1 MTRLSSLILAMI
13 SFLTLT
19 VAIVQCQEQGADSD
33 RLASRSQRPSVN
45 LIQQQSSPV
54 ILKISSV
61 KSIPEKP
68 GLVKITFKAQG
79 AETVKGYHFHYEE
92 NFVDKDGTR
101 GSVVTDSTSLRTLG
115 REESLNAREN
125 AEIEMWVSDVEF
137 MDGSR
142 WKSSLT
148 PKLKRVA
155 PSMKTAV
162 Y

>member
-19 VAIVQCQEQGADSD
+19 VSIAQSQEQGADSN
-33 RLASRSQRPSVN
+33 RLASRSQRPSVT
-45 LIQQQSSPV
+45 LIQQQRSPV
-54 ILKISSV
+54 ILKISLV

-79 AETVKGYHFHYEE
+79 AKTVKGYHFHYEE

-115 REESLNAREN
+115 REESLNAHEN
-125 AEIEMWVSDVEF
+125 AEIEVWVSEVEF

-142 WKSSLT
+142 WKSPLM
-148 PKLKRVA
+148 PKLNREK
-155 PSMKTAV
+155 K
-162 Y
+162 

>member
-1 MTRLSSLILAMI
+1 MTRLSSFILAMI

-19 VAIVQCQEQGADSD
+19 VSIVQSQEQGADSN
-33 RLASRSQRPSVN
+33 RLASKSERPSVT

-54 ILKISSV
+54 ILKISPV
-61 KSIPEKP
+61 KSIPEQP

-79 AETVKGYHFHYEE
+79 AKTVKGYHFHYEE

-115 REESLNAREN
+115 REESLNAHEN
-125 AEIEMWVSDVEF
+125 AEIEVWVSEVEF

-142 WKSSLT
+142 WKSALM
-148 PKLKRVA
+148 PKLNR
-155 PSMKTAV
+155 
-162 Y
+162 

>member
-13 SFLTLT
+13 GFLTLT
-19 VAIVQCQEQGADSD
+19 VSIVQSQEQGADGN
-33 RLASRSQRPSVN
+33 RLASSSQRPSVTF
-45 LIQQQSSPV
+45 IQQEGSQV
-54 ILKISSV
+54 ILKISPV

-79 AETVKGYHFHYEE
+79 PKTVKGYHFHYEE

-115 REESLNAREN
+115 REESWIAHEN
-125 AEIEMWVSDVEF
+125 AEIKVWVSEVEF

-142 WKSSLT
+142 WTSLLM
-148 PKLKRVA
+148 PKLNREKE
-155 PSMKTAV
+155 
-162 Y
+162 

>member
-19 VAIVQCQEQGADSD
+19 VSIVQSQEQGAASN
-33 RLASRSQRPSVN
+33 RLASKSQRPSVI

-54 ILKISSV
+54 ILKISPV

-79 AETVKGYHFHYEE
+79 AKTVKGYHFHYEE

-115 REESLNAREN
+115 REESLNAHEN
-125 AEIEMWVSDVEF
+125 AKIEVWVSEVEF

-142 WKSSLT
+142 WKSPLM
-148 PKLKRVA
+148 PKVNR
-155 PSMKTAV
+155 
-162 Y
+162 

>member
-1 MTRLSSLILAMI
+1 MI

-19 VAIVQCQEQGADSD
+19 VSIVQSQEQGADSN
-33 RLASRSQRPSVN
+33 RLASRSQRPFVTV
-45 LIQQQSSPV
+45 IKQQSSPV
-54 ILKISSV
+54 ILKISHV

-79 AETVKGYHFHYEE
+79 AKTVKGYHFHYEW

-115 REESLNAREN
+115 REESLIAHGN
-125 AEIEMWVSDVEF
+125 AEIEAWVSEVEF

-142 WKSSLT
+142 WKSSLV
-148 PKLKRVA
+148 PKLNRK
-155 PSMKTAV
+155 KE
-162 Y
+162 